1 VARLPDAPAEDQ
13 EEELPDD
20 AIARERGP
28 LRRCIVTRAV
38 LPKERLL
45 RFALGPGREL
55 LPDPGGRFP
64 GRGLWLHPQEAVLA
78 KALKQGAFARAARG
92 PVVVPPDLRAR
103 ILAALRG
110 RLRDF
115 LGLAR
120 RGGAAVAGREA
131 VLEWLRAGRVALLVQ
146 AADGSPAERERLQGG
161 HALPVVLALTA
172 AELGAVFGRERA
184 VHVAVAPGG
193 LADALRAEAARL
205 AGFAPGAIEQGAG
218 PA

>member
-1 VARLPDAPAEDQ
+1 
-13 EEELPDD
+13 
-20 AIARERGP
+20 
-28 LRRCIVTRAV
+28 VTRDVA
-38 LPKERLL
+38 PKEALL
-45 RFALGPGREL
+45 RFVLGPAREL
-55 LPDPGGRFP
+55 LPDPGGRLP
-64 GRGLWLHPQEAVLA
+64 GRGLWLRPQEAVLA

-92 PVVVPPDLRAR
+92 PVTVPADLRER
-103 ILAALRG
+103 VAASLRG
-110 RLRDF
+110 RLKDF

-120 RGGAAVAGREA
+120 RGGVAVAGREA

-146 AADGSPAERERLQGG
+146 ASDGSLAERERLQGG

-193 LADALRAEAARL
+193 LAEALRTEAARL
-205 AGFAPGAIEQGAG
+205 AGFVPEVIEPGAV

>member
-1 VARLPDAPAEDQ
+1 MT
-13 EEELPDD
+13 
-20 AIARERGP
+20 RE
-28 LRRCIVTRAV
+28 VQ
-38 LPKERLL
+38 PKEALL
-45 RFALGPGREL
+45 RFVVGPSREL
-55 LPDPGGRFP
+55 LPDPGGRLP
-64 GRGLWLHPQEAVLA
+64 GRGLWLLPQEVVLA

-92 PVVVPPDLRAR
+92 PVTVPPDMGERV
-103 ILAALRG
+103 LASLRG

-120 RGGAAVAGREA
+120 RGGVAVAGREA

-146 AADGSPAERERLQGG
+146 ASDGSVAERERLQGG

-172 AELGAVFGRERA
+172 DELGAVFGRERA

-205 AGFAPGAIEQGAG
+205 AGFAPKVIERGAA